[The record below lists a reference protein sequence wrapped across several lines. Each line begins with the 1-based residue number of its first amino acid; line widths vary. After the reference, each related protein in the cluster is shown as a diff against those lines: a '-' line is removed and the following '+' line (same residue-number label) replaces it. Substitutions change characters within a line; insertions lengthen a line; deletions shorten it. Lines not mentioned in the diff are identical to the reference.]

1 MSITRLDFQPR
12 ILRPAGWRL
21 AILLAGVLMLCA
33 ATAHWLLQLQA
44 LRLSSAQWQT
54 HADRMQARQ
63 LTRPALAPAQQQ
75 QRDLQMQAVALAV
88 RQLNLPV
95 TRLIRS
101 VAAPADIHVA
111 LLALDLNGE
120 PAAEHAGAQSAGAMK
135 IAAEAE
141 TARDMFNYLAYLNQQ
156 SLFRSVYL
164 NRHEMVSAAG
174 ERPYHFQLEA
184 QWRQ

>member
-12 ILRPAGWRL
+12 TIRPAGWRL
-21 AILLAGVLMLCA
+21 TILLAGALMLCTA
-33 ATAHWLLQLQA
+33 SAHWLLQLQA
-44 LRLSSAQWQT
+44 LSQSKAQLQA
-54 HADRMQARQ
+54 HAARTQARQ

-101 VAAPADIHVA
+101 VAAPADLHVA
-111 LLALDLNGE
+111 LLALDLNGQ
-120 PAAEHAGAQSAGAMK
+120 PAAEQGVAQSAGALK

-156 SLFRSVYL
+156 TLFRSVYL
-164 NRHEMVSAAG
+164 SRHEMVSGTG